1 MKKPTHK
8 IYRTTTW
15 PAYNRALMNRGNIAI
30 WFDPATQWYAP
41 SKGKQGRNQTYSDA
55 AIQRCILMNYYKKDL
70 ENLMGINLTVQI
82 LFKINSLLKNT

>member
-1 MKKPTHK
+1 MTQL
-8 IYRTTTW
+8 TSST
-15 PAYNRALMNRGNIAI
+15 YNRALIHSGNIAI